1 MSYGTE
7 SFASTEQGQLSYES
21 LAEMLEAFL
30 AAHAVSRKPSRVS
43 LEWVYLQTLPEDKQA
58 TRKEPEEVT
67 KDDVRRVVKHTIQ
80 MLRNPAQ
87 LRRGPILAVRS
98 LRSIR
103 GSLGPGATASR
114 RAYKIS
120 AEVN

>member
-1 MSYGTE
+1 MSFGAE
-7 SFASTEQGQLSYES
+7 PFASTEQGQLSYES

-30 AAHAVSRKPSRVS
+30 AAHAVSRKPSRAS
-43 LEWVYLQTLPEDKQA
+43 LEWVYLTLPEDKQA

-87 LRRGPILAVRS
+87 LRRRPRLAVRN

-103 GSLGPGATASR
+103 GSLGPGATASC